1 MQAERTGT
9 AWQKRR
15 RQPERMDDP
24 GLPVQ
29 LHRQALKGL
38 ARLNRVSGIA
48 RVLFGE
54 LRQVARAIPDR
65 PLRVLDVACGGADVL
80 IACARRAA
88 REGLQFQF
96 TGCDR
101 SSTALEAASEA
112 ARHHG
117 CSDCRFYCHDIL
129 AEELP
134 ESYDVV
140 MNALFLH
147 HLDEDEVVTAV
158 SHMAAAARR
167 RLLIDDLLRSR
178 FGYWL
183 ARLACHALTRSPV
196 VHFDGPVSVQA
207 AFSEAELATLL
218 PQAVPWNWQFRRH
231 WPQRILCV
239 GRPQP

>member
-1 MQAERTGT
+1 
-9 AWQKRR
+9 
-15 RQPERMDDP
+15 DP
-24 GLPVQ
+24 TLPVQ

-54 LRQVARAIPDR
+54 LRQVARAVPDR

-88 REGLQFQF
+88 REGLRFQF

-101 SSTALEAASEA
+101 SPTALEAASEA
-112 ARHHG
+112 ARRHG
-117 CSDCRFYCHDIL
+117 CSDCRFYGHDIL

-140 MNALFLH
+140 MNTLFLH
-147 HLDEDEVVTAV
+147 HLDEEEVVTAV

-183 ARLACHALTRSPV
+183 AQLACRTLTRSPV

-231 WPQRILCV
+231 WPERILCV

>member
-1 MQAERTGT
+1 MQAERTAT

-24 GLPVQ
+24 RLPAP
-29 LHRQALKGL
+29 LHRQALRGL

-48 RVLFGE
+48 RVLFRE
-54 LRQVARAIPDR
+54 LRQVAREVPDR
-65 PLRVLDVACGGADVL
+65 PLRILDVACGGADVL
-80 IACARRAA
+80 LACARRAVRA
-88 REGLQFQF
+88 GLRFQF

-101 SSTALEAASEA
+101 SPTALEAASEA
-112 ARHHG
+112 AHRHG
-117 CSDCRFYCHDIL
+117 CSDCRFFCHDIL

-140 MNALFLH
+140 MNTLFLH
-147 HLDEDEVVTAV
+147 HLDEEEVVTAV
-158 SHMAAAARR
+158 RHMAAAATQ

-183 ARLACHALTRSPV
+183 AQLACRALSRSPV

-207 AFSEAELATLL
+207 AFSEQELATLL
-218 PQAVPWNWQFRRH
+218 PKAVPWSWQFCRH

-239 GRPQP
+239 GRPQS